1 VLIELPKSKIR
12 FFSEEEIEARDKAE
26 RERFEAEMRAH
37 DERRLAE
44 GAGAEIEE
52 LEEDEDDIIAPGGAA
67 MFQAEEEEEE
77 GYGLIPEELN
87 SELERKARRTDREA
101 AGESEETMKMMEE
114 TELMD
119 EMLDH
124 GKETPLKAFLA
135 DLHLPSPA
143 AVLTDEEAERVL
155 KPALMKLALG
165 GVAFHI
171 CEHCSLREAYR
182 IFMEEICEKSGVF
195 QPLFGTGWV
204 QNVCTSDY
212 CKECRGE

>member
-1 VLIELPKSKIR
+1 
-12 FFSEEEIEARDKAE
+12 
-26 RERFEAEMRAH
+26 
-37 DERRLAE
+37 
-44 GAGAEIEE
+44 
-52 LEEDEDDIIAPGGAA
+52 
-67 MFQAEEEEEE
+67 
-77 GYGLIPEELN
+77 
-87 SELERKARRTDREA
+87 
-101 AGESEETMKMMEE
+101 MKMMEE

-143 AVLTDEEAERVL
+143 AVLTDEEAEQAL

-171 CEHCSLREAYR
+171 CEHCSVREAYR
-182 IFMEEICEKSGVF
+182 IFMEEICEEAGVF

-212 CKECRGE
+212 CKECLGPDPI